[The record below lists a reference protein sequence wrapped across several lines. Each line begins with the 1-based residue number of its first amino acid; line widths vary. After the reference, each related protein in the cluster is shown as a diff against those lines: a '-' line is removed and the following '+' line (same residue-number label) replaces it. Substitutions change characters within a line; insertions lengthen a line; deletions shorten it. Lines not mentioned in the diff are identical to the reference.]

1 MLNGRVAG
9 GSAPGSRWARVR
21 PGVLSTPYLRALYL
35 VVSMGQG
42 ALLSCAATPVAEAPR
57 AAPEQ
62 EPAPEEHSGFAAGV
76 DAITAS
82 DFEKARTI
90 FAERVEKEPTN
101 ARAHF
106 YLGVALQNLGQ
117 GSEAM
122 VSYEKALSLDPKLSE
137 AWINLA
143 AARLDAGD
151 AAGALDVV
159 ERGLHHHPKQPALL
173 YNRAL
178 ALSGTGKKSEALA
191 AYRDA
196 AAADPSNLEVKYSYA
211 EALVNAGSRDAG
223 VKLLEELAQSDK
235 LEVLASTARL
245 LGKLQKFDSCVQALS
260 KAIGL
265 KKSSELYVA
274 RGLCEHG
281 RKDDA
286 AAYLDFQRA
295 TQTDATYAPGY
306 YYAGMQLKL
315 QGKKAEAR
323 SALARAVEIA
333 GDEGVGKAA
342 KRALENL

>member
-1 MLNGRVAG
+1 MLNGGVGG
-9 GSAPGSRWARVR
+9 GSARHSRGRGAARGLKAGR
-21 PGVLSTPYLRALYL
+21 CLAALCA
-35 VVSMGQG
+35 VG
-42 ALLSCAATPVAEAPR
+42 ALLGCASAPVAKAPQATPEEQPV
-57 AAPEQ
+57 PEKK
-62 EPAPEEHSGFAAGV
+62 SGFAAGV
-76 DAITAS
+76 DAIGAS
-82 DFEKARTI
+82 DFETARGI
-90 FAERVEKEPTN
+90 FVQEVESQPAN

-117 GSEAM
+117 GAEAM
-122 VSYEKALSLDPKLSE
+122 SSYEKALAIDPKLSE

-159 ERGLHHHPKQPALL
+159 ERGLRHHPKQPALL

-196 AAADPSNLEVKYSYA
+196 AAADPSNLEVKYAYA
-211 EALVNAGSRDAG
+211 EALVGAGSTDAG
-223 VKLLEELAQSDK
+223 VKLLGELAQSDN

-245 LGKLQKFDSCVQALS
+245 LGKLQKFDTCVQALS

-265 KKSSELYVA
+265 RQSSELYVA

-281 RKDDA
+281 RKDDN
-286 AAYLDFQRA
+286 AAYRDFQRA
-295 TQTDATYAPGY
+295 TQADASYAPGY
-306 YYAGMQLKL
+306 YYAGMHLKL
-315 QGKKAEAR
+315 LGKKAEAR
-323 SALARAVEIA
+323 SALTRAVEIA
-333 GDEGVGKAA
+333 GDAGVGKAA